1 MSPEERIKL
10 IREYERLRKLA
21 HELDV
26 QSTMVDRRLIELE
39 FLLPDRYQYPGDLLP
54 EDADGPCG

>member
-1 MSPEERIKL
+1 MNPDERAKL

-26 QSTMVDRRLIELE
+26 QSDTVDQRLVEIER
-39 FLLPDRYQYPGDLLP
+39 LLPDRYSFPGDVFLP
-54 EDADGPCG
+54 DTDQ

>member
-1 MSPEERIKL
+1 MNLDERAKL

-26 QSTMVDRRLIELE
+26 QSNTVDQRLVEIER
-39 FLLPDRYQYPGDLLP
+39 LLPDRYSFPGDVFP
-54 EDADGPCG
+54 SDTDQ

>member
-1 MSPEERIKL
+1 MNPDERAKL

-26 QSTMVDRRLIELE
+26 QSNTVDQRLVEIEQ
-39 FLLPDRYQYPGDLLP
+39 LLPDRYSFPGDVFP
-54 EDADGPCG
+54 QDAEK

>member
-1 MSPEERIKL
+1 MTPDERIKL

-39 FLLPDRYQYPGDLLP
+39 FLLPDRYQ
-54 EDADGPCG
+54 

>member
-1 MSPEERIKL
+1 MNPDERAKL

-26 QSTMVDRRLIELE
+26 QSNTVDQRLVELE
-39 FLLPDRYQYPGDLLP
+39 RQLPDRYSYPGDVLP
-54 EDADGPCG
+54 QDGDR

>member
-26 QSTMVDRRLIELE
+26 QSTMVDRRLVELE
-39 FLLPDRYQYPGDLLP
+39 FLLPDRYQYPGDVLP
-54 EDADGPCG
+54 EEE

>member
-1 MSPEERIKL
+1 MSPDERIKL

-39 FLLPDRYQYPGDLLP
+39 FLLPDRYQYPGDIGP
-54 EDADGPCG
+54 EEK

>member
-1 MSPEERIKL
+1 MNPDERAKL

-26 QSTMVDRRLIELE
+26 QSNTIERRLVEIER
-39 FLLPDRYQYPGDLLP
+39 LLPDRYSYP
-54 EDADGPCG
+54 EDVFPSDADE